1 MATDCPCKCGRRLGP
16 GAVQMARRSVE
27 IAQLLSVLEQLRVD
41 AASAERDVDF
51 DFDAGIT
58 QGNAL
63 GLRFLQLAHDDLP
76 AEAGDPARLREEI
89 DELRRRA
96 SDWEAATR
104 NLRREQAKL
113 PGHHV

>member
-1 MATDCPCKCGRRLGP
+1 VATDCPCKCGRRLGP

-51 DFDAGIT
+51 DARIT
-58 QGNAL
+58 QGNEL